1 MLGALVSTELPAAMS
16 ANASR
21 IDYQRYGSGHLHG
34 IALDGNS
41 LIDFERDH
49 LHRESQRTLYG
60 ANTANGKTGNTTQLR
75 ISRDLDVMGRLLT
88 QQLEALNPAIPA
100 PQLQRSAFDAPLP
113 PEPRVGA
120 GKNGGEPGSIGS
132 IEPEALT
139 RHYRYNAL
147 GQLTEVRVAGLPQL
161 AKQLGRTQL
170 GPHSPTLQQASTL
183 HAAQRVLSGSVLQ
196 FDYDP
201 LGRLIAATD
210 PLDPEGVLNRYRFDA
225 AGNRLSSHP
234 GSHSPQSPPN
244 HRPESTATSGLQAN
258 TSHSHT
264 HPHLPTPTPASKRAA
279 KASARQAA
287 LIEAMQRPDFNPL
300 YGDAQNNSINRG
312 GPDSLHSKPRLLSG
326 GWAG

>member
-1 MLGALVSTELPAAMS
+1 MNALSEFKRSTCLNANYFHVTASSHNTSATESVSVQRDALGRIAGETQSLYSNINSSNGPPGKLEFEHTIAYRYDVLGALVSTELPAAMS
-16 ANASR
+16 AGR

-60 ANTANGKTGNTTQLR
+60 VNTANTKTGNTAQLR

-100 PQLQRSAFDAPLP
+100 PQLQRSAFDAPSP
-113 PEPRVGA
+113 PEPRVGGTGNPSA
-120 GKNGGEPGSIGS
+120 GSIGS

-210 PLDPEGVLNRYRFDA
+210 PLDPEGALNRYRSEERRV
-225 AGNRLSSHP
+225 GK
-234 GSHSPQSPPN
+234 
-244 HRPESTATSGLQAN
+244 EC
-258 TSHSHT
+258 
-264 HPHLPTPTPASKRAA
+264 
-279 KASARQAA
+279 
-287 LIEAMQRPDFNPL
+287 
-300 YGDAQNNSINRG
+300 
-312 GPDSLHSKPRLLSG
+312 
-326 GWAG
+326 